1 VPVKT
6 ITFDFWGTLL
16 FDGPGSD
23 DRYKNRRLSEF
34 ETLLGSAG
42 ISVTAAAL
50 DRAYDESGTYLARIW
65 ATSKDVPVQEH
76 VRARVR
82 RVRPRESRDEAVVTS
97 LRVRSGW
104 NVAVTR
110 RA

>member
-1 VPVKT
+1 MPVKT

-65 ATSKDVPVQEH
+65 SAS
-76 VRARVR
+76 
-82 RVRPRESRDEAVVTS
+82 VVAS
-97 LRVRSGW
+97 LHPC
-104 NVAVTR
+104 ALR
-110 RA
+110 RACRVAFRRRS